1 MGSKGIVASTAGIGV
16 LLQQGIGDT
25 IRVSL
30 TPEPG
35 GDRTQ
40 EVIVA
45 QEILQTMG
53 LRVVHAHGHCLSR
66 LRPHH
71 QHLFPG
77 ARSENPGPHPPPDA
91 GMAQAAMRA
100 SRT

>member
-1 MGSKGIVASTAGIGV
+1 M
-16 LLQQGIGDT
+16 LLQEGIGDT

-35 GDRTQ
+35 GDRTR

-53 LRVVHAHGHCLSR
+53 LRAFTPLVDRLPR
-66 LRPHH
+66 LRAHDVAP
-71 QHLFPG
+71 FPG
-77 ARSENPGPHPPPDA
+77 ARQDIQDA
-91 GMAQAAMRA
+91 PARAMPEWRKQLP
-100 SRT
+100 RRRER